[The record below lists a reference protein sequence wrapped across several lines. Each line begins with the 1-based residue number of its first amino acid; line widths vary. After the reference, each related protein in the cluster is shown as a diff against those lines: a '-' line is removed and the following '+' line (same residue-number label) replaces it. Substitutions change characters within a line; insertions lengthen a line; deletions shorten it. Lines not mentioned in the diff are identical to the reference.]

1 MLNDSE
7 NVIKFKML
15 NEFEIELD
23 QIFSDYKNQIISYK
37 ECLTYIKNL
46 ISAWDYARLDII
58 NSGNEFNTI
67 EILDHN
73 NLNISYPS
81 WFEREDGKGC
91 KVSSNSKD
99 IKLLFNSNDDGKLK
113 IHLRGTDYRNHENI
127 RLPVYINYKSL
138 KINGEFIFNE
148 NILIWHDT
156 PYYYSAD
163 YDKTENI
170 NLSLCFETIHDYFP
184 LLKILLTEI
193 IDRDDLCRKYEKIK
207 YYISYEKM
215 LTRLYDLENDVQNAI
230 INL

>member
-1 MLNDSE
+1 M
-7 NVIKFKML
+7 V
-15 NEFEIELD
+15 
-23 QIFSDYKNQIISYK
+23 
-37 ECLTYIKNL
+37 L
-46 ISAWDYARLDII
+46 IRY
-58 NSGNEFNTI
+58 
-67 EILDHN
+67 
-73 NLNISYPS
+73 
-81 WFEREDGKGC
+81 
-91 KVSSNSKD
+91 
-99 IKLLFNSNDDGKLK
+99 
-113 IHLRGTDYRNHENI
+113 
-127 RLPVYINYKSL
+127 LPVYINYKSL